1 MKIIN
6 WLYLLASFVFLTSS
20 SLIADEINSLDGD
33 KTLSPYFFV
42 ESDDPEVD
50 RLPLYSTSAD
60 VKIRGVIADVTV
72 TQVYQN
78 TGKKPLEAIYI
89 FPMST
94 RAAVYAMTMK
104 IEDRVLRAEIKE
116 KQEARQIYEDAK
128 NSGFTASLLE
138 QHRPNVFQMN
148 VANIMP
154 GDSLIVEL
162 KYTELLVPEE
172 RVYEFV
178 YPTVVGPRYSN
189 TPVDESDGTEDY
201 VETPYTPEGKDPSYK
216 FDINIEIL
224 SGMALTELKS
234 PSHELDVNRIEPDH
248 VKATLKAGQ
257 ENSGNKDFILRYS
270 LASNQ
275 IKTGLLL
282 SENGKEKFF
291 LLMLQPPKRVEQRD
305 ITNREYIFVI
315 DVSGSMYGFPLD
327 VSKKMMKSLLSKLTP
342 NDKFNVL
349 LFAGGSSFMSCES
362 MIATPENINRA
373 MALIDKQ
380 QGGGSTELLTALNK
394 VMSFPLSDGY
404 SRIVTILTDGYVSV
418 EPETYDLIRDNLD
431 KASFFAFGIGSSVNR
446 TIIEGI
452 GTVGMGESF
461 VITKPDEA
469 DQIADRYIKYIESPI
484 MTDINLETEGFLAYD
499 IIPKKIPDVMAERP
513 ILIFGKW
520 MDSRAGGK
528 ITVKGVA
535 GHQELKVEVPIE
547 KFMEPDTSQA
557 LKYLWAR
564 YQLKLLADYHGLYGL
579 DTLKKQIIDIGL
591 KYNLLT
597 EFTSFVAVDY
607 EMRNDGK
614 TLTTVKQPLPLPE
627 GVSDYAVGGGSGEYA
642 KLASM
647 PTSVRS
653 FDALDESINAPK
665 EHSNETEEDNSY
677 SSDQKGDNTN
687 TVPDKQ
693 ASFSHEEL
701 KKFLVYPP
709 MARVSG
715 LEGEVVVEVTL
726 NRYGI
731 VLNTNILKSTD
742 KMFEETALYAIRRIS
757 YNPAIKDGK
766 PIMSKLTIPIK
777 FKLSDVDINVNKIS
791 DYQYLVSSGVE
802 YEVIRPGVGDNIKK
816 GDKVAVHINGY
827 LDDCT
832 KIIDTKEY
840 GMWQF
845 EYGDPKIL
853 LGLQDGMIGMKRAE
867 QRKIYVPAELAI
879 PYSEKVPEGKG
890 MILEIELVRIDK

>member
-1 MKIIN
+1 
-6 WLYLLASFVFLTSS
+6 
-20 SLIADEINSLDGD
+20 
-33 KTLSPYFFV
+33 
-42 ESDDPEVD
+42 
-50 RLPLYSTSAD
+50 

-104 IEDRVLRAEIKE
+104 IEDRVLIAEIKE

-128 NSGFTASLLE
+128 NSGYTASLLE

-162 KYTELLVPEE
+162 KYTELLIPEE

-189 TPVDESDGTEDY
+189 TPVEESDGTEDY
-201 VETPYTPEGKDPSYK
+201 VETPYTHEGKAPSYK
-216 FDINIEIL
+216 FDINVEIL
-224 SGMALTELKS
+224 SGMAITELKS
-234 PSHELDVNRIEPDH
+234 PSHELDVDRIEPDH
-248 VKATLKAGQ
+248 IKIALKQGQ
-257 ENSGNKDFILRYS
+257 ENSGNKDYILRYS

-327 VSKKMMKSLLSKLTP
+327 VSKKMMRSLLSKLTP

-362 MIATPENINRA
+362 MIATPENINNA
-373 MALIDKQ
+373 MALIDRQ
-380 QGGGSTELLTALNK
+380 QGGGGTELLSALNR
-394 VMSFPLSDGY
+394 VMGLPLSDGY

-431 KASFFAFGIGSSVNR
+431 KASFFAFGIGSSVYR

-461 VITKPDEA
+461 VITKPEEA

-484 MTDINLETEGFLAYD
+484 MTDITLETEGFLAYD

-535 GHQELKVEVPIE
+535 GHQQLKVEVPIE

-564 YQLKLLADYHGLYGL
+564 YQLKLLADYHGVSGL
-579 DTLKKQIIDIGL
+579 DTLRKQIIDIGL

-614 TLTTVKQPLPLPE
+614 ELTTVKQPLPLPE
-627 GVSDYAVGGGSGEYA
+627 EVSDYAVVA
-642 KLASM
+642 
-647 PTSVRS
+647 
-653 FDALDESINAPK
+653 
-665 EHSNETEEDNSY
+665 
-677 SSDQKGDNTN
+677 TN
-687 TVPDKQ
+687 TYICK
-693 ASFSHEEL
+693 ASIYAPL
-701 KKFLVYPP
+701 
-709 MARVSG
+709 
-715 LEGEVVVEVTL
+715 
-726 NRYGI
+726 GI
-731 VLNTNILKSTD
+731 
-742 KMFEETALYAIRRIS
+742 
-757 YNPAIKDGK
+757 
-766 PIMSKLTIPIK
+766 
-777 FKLSDVDINVNKIS
+777 
-791 DYQYLVSSGVE
+791 
-802 YEVIRPGVGDNIKK
+802 
-816 GDKVAVHINGY
+816 
-827 LDDCT
+827 
-832 KIIDTKEY
+832 
-840 GMWQF
+840 
-845 EYGDPKIL
+845 
-853 LGLQDGMIGMKRAE
+853 
-867 QRKIYVPAELAI
+867 
-879 PYSEKVPEGKG
+879 
-890 MILEIELVRIDK
+890 